1 MQGRSLTPTEKKMV
15 AIVVPIS
22 MRAELTP
29 DENVSLRHLRHYLDR
44 YDKYLVAP
52 QSLEFS
58 LPDFKVEKFADK
70 FFGSA
75 RAHAE
80 LQLSEGFYRRF
91 QQYRYILLYHL
102 DALALSDQLMEW
114 CRMGYDY
121 IGAPWIRCEDT
132 PAVSRPRVGN
142 SGFTLIKIESFLKV
156 FNSDRYS
163 EDPEDYWIRA
173 YGAQPWYVQAA
184 ALPKKYLKRLRYFNG
199 ARWEMRRWTSR
210 TDGRENGDY
219 FWSDEAIRYYDQFRI
234 PSVDVGLRF
243 AFEVAPRL
251 CFEMNHHELPFGCHA
266 WARYDRAFWEPYL
279 LK

>member
-44 YDKYLVAP
+44 YDKYVVAP

-75 RAHAE
+75 KAHAE
-80 LQLSEGFYRRF
+80 LQLSEEFYRRF
-91 QQYRYILLYHL
+91 QQYQYILLYHL
-102 DALALSDQLMEW
+102 DALALSDQLLEW
-114 CRMGYDY
+114 CHMDYDY

-163 EDPEDYWIRA
+163 EDPEQYWNRA

-199 ARWEMRRWTSR
+199 VRWEMRQWTSR
-210 TDGRENGDY
+210 TDGRANGDY

-243 AFEVAPRL
+243 AFEVSPRR
-251 CFEMNHHELPFGCHA
+251 CFEMNHHQLPFGCHA
-266 WARYDRAFWEPYL
+266 WGRYDRAFWEPYL